1 MEELDDLQPAPPK
14 KRVVNRAKVDDS
26 LLLDDKKGL
35 RKLYETMQTFKP
47 SGDEVDDL
55 RRLLQVYSEWHFCLA
70 PHFSFDYV
78 LQKLQKLGP
87 KPPLRSFMSRLR
99 NVHKGKLTW
108 EEIQQ
113 RDEVMGA
120 EEEEFVELKRRAEEE
135 EQGSEKRIRLEE
147 EESSGM

>member
-1 MEELDDLQPAPPK
+1 MEELDDLQPAPIK
-14 KRVVNRAKVDDS
+14 KRTINRAKVDDS

-35 RKLYETMQTFKP
+35 RKLYETLQTFKP
-47 SGDEVDDL
+47 SEDEVDDL

-99 NVHKGKLTW
+99 NVHTGKLTW

-113 RDEVMGA
+113 RDEVMGV
-120 EEEEFVELKRRAEEE
+120 EEEQFVQLKRRAEEE
-135 EQGSEKRIRLEE
+135 ERGSEKRVRLEDE
-147 EESSGM
+147 GNSEM

>member
-1 MEELDDLQPAPPK
+1 MEEPDEQQSAPIK
-14 KRVVNRAKVDDS
+14 KRVTNRAKVDDS

-35 RKLYETMQTFKP
+35 RRLYETMQTFKP
-47 SGDEVDDL
+47 TGDEIEDL

-87 KPPLRSFMSRLR
+87 KPPIRSFMSRLR

-113 RDEVMGA
+113 RDEVMGV
-120 EEEEFVELKRRAEEE
+120 EEEEFVELKRRVEEEE
-135 EQGSEKRIRLEE
+135 EQASEKRVRLDEE
-147 EESSGM
+147 AMI